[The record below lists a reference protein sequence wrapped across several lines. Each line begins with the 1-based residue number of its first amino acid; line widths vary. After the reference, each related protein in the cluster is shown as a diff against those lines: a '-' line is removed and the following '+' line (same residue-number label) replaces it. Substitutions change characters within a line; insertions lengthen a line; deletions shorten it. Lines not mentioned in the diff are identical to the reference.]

1 MSTRAE
7 LKTRAKAQIKG
18 NIGILFLCGLIF
30 AVICSTCIGCI
41 LAPALILGFMMI
53 FLALTQGQKP
63 QVGDLFKGVNLF
75 GRSLWLCIIVG
86 IFTFLWSLLLVV
98 PGIIKSLSYSMSY
111 FVLAENPQ
119 MTAREALNESKK
131 IMSGHK
137 MELFV
142 LYLSFILWM
151 LLGAVT
157 LGIAY
162 IYIAPYMYAT
172 ITNFYQEI
180 KRPIQIAPEE
190 IPA

>member
-1 MSTRAE
+1 
-7 LKTRAKAQIKG
+7 
-18 NIGILFLCGLIF
+18 
-30 AVICSTCIGCI
+30 
-41 LAPALILGFMMI
+41 
-53 FLALTQGQKP
+53 
-63 QVGDLFKGVNLF
+63 
-75 GRSLWLCIIVG
+75 
-86 IFTFLWSLLLVV
+86 
-98 PGIIKSLSYSMSY
+98 MSY